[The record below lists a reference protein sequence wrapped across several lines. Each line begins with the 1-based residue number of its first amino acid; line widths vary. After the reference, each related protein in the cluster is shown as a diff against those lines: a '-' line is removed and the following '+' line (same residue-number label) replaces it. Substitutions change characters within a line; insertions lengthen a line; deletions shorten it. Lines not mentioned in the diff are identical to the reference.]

1 MTDIVLEI
9 GDLAYFDSVFNGLVP
24 IKLMGIEESPFLV
37 EYLVR
42 TTCQWGSYPK
52 HEYFKLTKNVIIPRN
67 MIKTRNGIKYI
78 KPHQLTIV
86 DMED

>member
-1 MTDIVLEI
+1 MKDIILEI

-42 TTCQWGSYPK
+42 TTCQWGTYPN
-52 HEYFKLTKNVIIPRN
+52 HEYFKITKNSIVPRN
-67 MIKTRNGIKYI
+67 MVKRRKYGTYI
-78 KPHQLTIV
+78 MPHHLTII

>member
-1 MTDIVLEI
+1 MNDIVLEI

-24 IKLMGIEESPFLV
+24 IKLCGVEYSPFLR
-37 EYLVR
+37 EYLVK

-52 HEYFKLTKNVIIPRN
+52 HEYFLANKMHIIPRN

-78 KPHQLTIV
+78 KPHQLTII
-86 DMED
+86 DMEE